1 MKNQVRFWNLYFVSF
16 VKLILLLGYES
27 SSRDSISVQLVG
39 NSLYVFARSFTNS
52 SLLFVSTLDYIS
64 MLSTPWRIVG
74 GESTPLMTDA
84 SVAYNS
90 FTQVSYHAN
99 TTPKW
104 NTMPKCEICSDFL
117 WKALAF
123 VIPFNCCLKFQIVFL
138 FVVHIVLRNL

>member
-1 MKNQVRFWNLYFVSF
+1 MKNQVRFWNLYFVSV
-16 VKLILLLGYES
+16 VKHILLLGYES

-52 SLLFVSTLDYIS
+52 SLLFVSTLDYS
-64 MLSTPWRIVG
+64 NMLSTPWHIVG
-74 GESTPLMTDA
+74 GESTPLMTDT

-90 FTQVSYHAN
+90 FTKVSYHTN

-104 NTMPKCEICSDFL
+104 NTMPKCEICSDLL

-123 VIPFNCCLKFQIVFL
+123 VIPFNCCLKLNFKLL
-138 FVVHIVLRNL
+138 FSLLYT